1 MLLQY
6 EMLECGLY
14 HDENGYLCKSE
25 SWLLTCLKM
34 VIRYDS
40 AHRGLIY
47 LLISLFFVF
56 IITITYSF
64 VERGMKVASAAVAH
78 VVVVIK
84 Y

>member
-1 MLLQY
+1 
-6 EMLECGLY
+6 MLECGLY
-14 HDENGYLCKSE
+14 HGENGYLCKSE
-25 SWLLTCLKM
+25 SLSLTCLKM

-47 LLISLFFVF
+47 LFFIFFF
-56 IITITYSF
+56 IITIASF
-64 VERGMKVASAAVAH
+64 VERGGKVASAAVVQ

>member
-1 MLLQY
+1 
-6 EMLECGLY
+6 MLEFGPH

-25 SWLLTCLKM
+25 SLLFTCLKM

-47 LLISLFFVF
+47 LLISLFSFFFIF
-56 IITITYSF
+56 IITITNSF
-64 VERGMKVASAAVAH
+64 VERGVKVASEVAH